1 MRTYQVELTV
11 TGAITI
17 QRPIRF
23 QADKELQLGN
33 IFTSDV
39 EIKKN
44 AAGVTI
50 SVTVFTVDKDRAYQ
64 VALLFIGKMLDV
76 LAIKINTALSIHMLD
91 IKPVLERNTVRSFLT
106 DDDFRY
112 SFSIARDLNLNE
124 TKILR
129 ALNWYRK
136 GLYTDD
142 PFDKFLA
149 FWNSIC
155 VVASGYHTPD
165 ERTTQGIINQIWN
178 CFITLWGQHPNSWPV
193 INGDANWVN
202 DNNGIRNDIAHG
214 LITIEINHITNVLDR
229 LNTVQDVAY
238 NFITQW
244 SRDRLNYPLDI

>member
-44 AAGVTI
+44 AAGVII

-76 LAIKINTALSIHMLD
+76 LAIKIDTALSIHMLD
-91 IKPVLERNTVRSFLT
+91 VKPVLERNTVRSILT
-106 DDDFRY
+106 DEDFRN
-112 SFSIARDLNLNE
+112 SFSIARVLNLNE

-165 ERTTQGIINQIWN
+165 ERTVLGIINQIWN
-178 CFITLWGQHPNSWPV
+178 CFINLWGPDPNSWPV
-193 INGDANWVN
+193 VNGDVNWVN

-229 LNTVQDVAY
+229 LDAVQDVAY
-238 NFITQW
+238 RFITQW
-244 SRDRLNYPLDI
+244 SRDRLNYYLDL